1 MEIKDGII
9 AYTEEGQVILPGTI
23 TTSSYIFKN
32 KLILAKPI
40 DLSIDTFY
48 YQLMATSVLYIDQVR
63 KKYRFETKTEYN
75 EYKDFL
81 LALCKNKRCYILK
94 EN

>member
-1 MEIKDGII
+1 MEVAGGII
-9 AYTEEGQVILPGTI
+9 SYSEDGQVILPGKI
-23 TTSSYIFKN
+23 STSSRIFKN
-32 KLILAKPI
+32 NLVLAKPI
-40 DLSIDTFY
+40 NLTIDTIY
-48 YQLMATSVLYIDQVR
+48 YQLMPGNILYIDQVR
-63 KKYRFETKTEYN
+63 KRYKFETKTEYN